1 MSRTDTSGISGRVLS
16 TNKNDA
22 KFGKIKTVGPNV
34 NFYATGSDRGVSG
47 FIVKSAGTTVITP
60 TRGGGVAASEFNTKE
75 LYEIGVLRVSG
86 SGTVH
91 LVY

>member
-1 MSRTDTSGISGRVLS
+1 MGSLLNRNYRDN
-16 TNKNDA
+16 TNKRWWN
-22 KFGKIKTVGPNV
+22 KGI
-34 NFYATGSDRGVSG
+34 
-47 FIVKSAGTTVITP
+47 
-60 TRGGGVAASEFNTKE
+60 SEFNTKE

>member
-1 MSRTDTSGISGRVLS
+1 MSRADASGISGRTKTTIS
-16 TNKNDA
+16 DDA
-22 KFGKIKTVGPNV
+22 KFGKIKTVGPDV
-34 NFYATGSDRGVSG
+34 NFFATGSEKGTSG
-47 FIVKSAGTTVITP
+47 FIVKTAGNTVITP
-60 TRGGGVAASEFNTKE
+60 TRGAGIAASEFNTKE